1 MSQGALGTVQG
12 IGADK
17 KTTIGGFVVVQA
29 GYSAAFL
36 TLGAIA
42 ALAFVKT
49 SWWRCPRRA
58 SARTLPLTPIPT
70 RGARAAISP

>member
-12 IGADK
+12 IGAALS
-17 KTTIGGFVVVQA
+17 TTIGGFVVVQA

-42 ALAFVKT
+42 ALSFVIFLVAMPEM
-49 SWWRCPRRA
+49 RVREDAAPNADPDRR
-58 SARTLPLTPIPT
+58 
-70 RGARAAISP
+70 ARAAISP